1 MKPWASEFAAYADNV
16 KWIGIPYDQ
25 WDCQKFVEEML
36 RGVDAYHNWK
46 GSNDMWRNAVTNKG
60 TIKEVTLSQGGEL
73 LPGTWL
79 FTIKN
84 DGGEKDRG
92 YNDNEGNAAHVG
104 IYLGEGRVIHSTTGG
119 VQWDVLTSRRWTHA
133 GECINLDYGHDE
145 NTPTTMTTHIR
156 DIIKSLEYIVSVLED
171 EHDNR

>member
-1 MKPWASEFAAYADNV
+1 MKPWASEYAAYADNE

-60 TIKEVTLSQGGEL
+60 TIKEVTLNQGGEL
-73 LPGTWL
+73 LPGTWV

-104 IYLGEGRVIHSTTGG
+104 IYLGDGRVIHSTTGG
-119 VQWDVLTSRRWTHA
+119 VQWDVLTSKRWTHA
-133 GECINLDYGHDE
+133 GECIKLDYGYCEDQRYLAGY
-145 NTPTTMTTHIR
+145 IR
-156 DIIKSLEYIVSVLED
+156 DIINALQGILQEMED
-171 EHDNR
+171 TNDNR

>member
-1 MKPWASEFAAYADNV
+1 MKPWASEYAAYADNE
-16 KWIGIPYDQ
+16 KWIGIPYEQ

-60 TIKEVTLSQGGEL
+60 TIKEVTRSQGGEL

-79 FTIKN
+79 FTVKN

-119 VQWDVLTSRRWTHA
+119 VQWDVLTSKRWTHA
-133 GECINLDYGHDE
+133 GECIKLDYGYREDQRYLAGY
-145 NTPTTMTTHIR
+145 IR
-156 DIIKSLEYIVSVLED
+156 DIINALQGILQETEATN
-171 EHDNR
+171 DNR